1 MDMDLIMHMQGI
13 KGAVGDRAEE
23 ASLQREAMPLLELIL
38 LVLLIEGVTPVCR
51 LQGTVQPPELTKAGD
66 FTLGGIFTF
75 RTGYRGSVPT
85 FQTLPHPPQ
94 CLK

>member
-1 MDMDLIMHMQGI
+1 MHMQGI
-13 KGAVGDRAEE
+13 KSERGNGVKE
-23 ASLQREAMPLLELIL
+23 ASLQSEAMPLLKLVL
-38 LVLLIEGVTPVCR
+38 LVLLIRRVTPVCR

-66 FTLGGIFTF
+66 FILGGIFTF

-85 FQTLPHPPQ
+85 FQTLPDHPT